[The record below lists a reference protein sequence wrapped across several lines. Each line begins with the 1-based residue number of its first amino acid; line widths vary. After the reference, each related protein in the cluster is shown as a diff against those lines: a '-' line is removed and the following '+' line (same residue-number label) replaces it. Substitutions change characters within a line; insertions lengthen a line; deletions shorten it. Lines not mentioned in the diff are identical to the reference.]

1 MGLSDAS
8 WFAATV
14 AILLGIYIGERIL
27 DIDFS
32 VFLAKNRKK
41 GKIKRMME
49 QRGDTTLQ
57 KSGIRRDIR
66 KAFERIL
73 IPLEKADKNRLPS
86 RMDMTFRKNIVRQI
100 DRLNQQKLCREIL
113 MTDVETQPDNDFERW
128 NNDGR
133 EWRESIIKCSALERL
148 ISTEDGKIRYE
159 NYRKHAYLRIL
170 QSRHIRNSD
179 RVQKKKSY
187 YSTVQKIICPSCGAE
202 VELSSQ
208 QVICPYCGG
217 VIQSEFYDWQTE
229 VFEIYEKMGANMQ
242 YGLLLLAYSG
252 IMFLCLTLCLYL
264 IKDTD
269 ISLTIGVIATL
280 LILLGIAKIFQ
291 SKEEKQEKLPK
302 EIVRY
307 SENYLRSCINDALY
321 KDVNKPD
328 LMDYGIG
335 SIILKNVVN
344 TDKTTEITATA
355 YGSETYLPESGK
367 PYTKK
372 TKTTL
377 VLQRARYPERRKT
390 DGAFFKE
397 KDCPS
402 CGANFIPDEHN
413 CCSFCGYSFQVDNAK
428 WVVKATGES

>member
-1 MGLSDAS
+1 MGLSEAMLFA
-8 WFAATV
+8 FAATIICAF
-14 AILLGIYIGERIL
+14 AIAEKII
-27 DIDFS
+27 DIDFAQ
-32 VFLAKNRKK
+32 FMPENLKKAKMKRILAKRKTPLQ
-41 GKIKRMME
+41 GAR
-49 QRGDTTLQ
+49 LQ
-57 KSGIRRDIR
+57 KDI
-66 KAFERIL
+66 KDSFENVL
-73 IPLEKADKNRLPS
+73 LPLGKADKGYLPK
-86 RMDMTFRKNIVRQI
+86 RMDLTFRRKMVHQVELLGKR
-100 DRLNQQKLCREIL
+100 KLCRDIQV
-113 MTDVETQPDNDFERW
+113 TDVVPLPKNNFKRW
-128 NNDGR
+128 NDDGR
-133 EWRESIIKCSALERL
+133 EWRESILQCSSLERL
-148 ISTEDGKIRYE
+148 ISPQAGKTVHQI
-159 NYRKHAYLRIL
+159 YRKNSYLRIL
-170 QSRHIRNSD
+170 QSRHIRHSD
-179 RVQKKKSY
+179 RQGKNKEF
-187 YSTVQKIICPSCGAE
+187 YSDKGTITCPSCGAE

-229 VFEIYEKMGANMQ
+229 AFEIYEKMGANMQ

-291 SKEEKQEKLPK
+291 SKKEKQEKLPK

-335 SIILKNVVN
+335 SIILKSVVN

-372 TKTTL
+372 TKMTL

-428 WVVKATGES
+428 WIVKATGES

>member
-1 MGLSDAS
+1 
-8 WFAATV
+8 
-14 AILLGIYIGERIL
+14 
-27 DIDFS
+27 
-32 VFLAKNRKK
+32 
-41 GKIKRMME
+41 MME

-113 MTDVETQPDNDFERW
+113 MTDVEVQPDNDFERW

-187 YSTVQKIICPSCGAE
+187 YSSVQKIICPSCGAE

-291 SKEEKQEKLPK
+291 SKKEKQEKLPK

-307 SENYLRSCINDALY
+307 SENYLRSCINDALH

>member
-1 MGLSDAS
+1 MGLSEAMLFA
-8 WFAATV
+8 FAATIICAF
-14 AILLGIYIGERIL
+14 AIAEKII
-27 DIDFS
+27 DIDFEQ
-32 VFLAKNRKK
+32 FMPKNLKKAKMKRILAKRETPLQ
-41 GKIKRMME
+41 GAR
-49 QRGDTTLQ
+49 LQ
-57 KSGIRRDIR
+57 KDI
-66 KAFERIL
+66 KDSFENVL
-73 IPLEKADKNRLPS
+73 LPLGKADKGYLPK
-86 RMDMTFRKNIVRQI
+86 RMDLTFRRKMVHQVELLGKR
-100 DRLNQQKLCREIL
+100 KLCRDIQV
-113 MTDVETQPDNDFERW
+113 TDVVPLPKNNFKRW
-128 NNDGR
+128 NDDGR
-133 EWRESIIKCSALERL
+133 EWRESILQCSSLERL
-148 ISTEDGKIRYE
+148 ISPQAGKTVHQI
-159 NYRKHAYLRIL
+159 YRKNSYLRIL
-170 QSRHIRNSD
+170 QSRHIRHSD
-179 RVQKKKSY
+179 RQGKNKEF
-187 YSTVQKIICPSCGAE
+187 YSDKGTILCPSCGAE

-229 VFEIYEKMGANMQ
+229 AFEIYEKMGANMQ

-280 LILLGIAKIFQ
+280 L
-291 SKEEKQEKLPK
+291 
-302 EIVRY
+302 
-307 SENYLRSCINDALY
+307 
-321 KDVNKPD
+321 
-328 LMDYGIG
+328 
-335 SIILKNVVN
+335 ILKNVVN

-413 CCSFCGYSFQVDNAK
+413 CCSFCGYSFQADNAK

>member
-1 MGLSDAS
+1 MGLSEAMLFA
-8 WFAATV
+8 FAATIICAF
-14 AILLGIYIGERIL
+14 AIAEKII
-27 DIDFS
+27 DIDFEQ
-32 VFLAKNRKK
+32 FMPKNLKKAKMKRILAKRETPLQ
-41 GKIKRMME
+41 GAR
-49 QRGDTTLQ
+49 LQ
-57 KSGIRRDIR
+57 KDI
-66 KAFERIL
+66 KDSFENVL
-73 IPLEKADKNRLPS
+73 LPLGKADKGYLPK
-86 RMDMTFRKNIVRQI
+86 RMDLTFRRKMVHQVELLGKR
-100 DRLNQQKLCREIL
+100 KLCRDIQV
-113 MTDVETQPDNDFERW
+113 TDVVPLPKNNFKRW
-128 NNDGR
+128 NDDGR
-133 EWRESIIKCSALERL
+133 EWRESILQLERL
-148 ISTEDGKIRYE
+148 ISPQSGKTVHQI
-159 NYRKHAYLRIL
+159 YRKNSYLRIL
-170 QSRHIRNSD
+170 QSRHIRHSD
-179 RVQKKKSY
+179 RQGKNKEF
-187 YSTVQKIICPSCGAE
+187 YSDKGTIICPSCGAE

-291 SKEEKQEKLPK
+291 SKKEKQEKLPK

-307 SENYLRSCINDALY
+307 SENYLRSCINDALH

>member
-1 MGLSDAS
+1 MGLSEAMLFA
-8 WFAATV
+8 FAATIICAF
-14 AILLGIYIGERIL
+14 AIAEKII
-27 DIDFS
+27 DIDFEQ
-32 VFLAKNRKK
+32 FMTKEFEKAKMKRILAKRETPLQ
-41 GKIKRMME
+41 GAR
-49 QRGDTTLQ
+49 LQ
-57 KSGIRRDIR
+57 KDI
-66 KAFERIL
+66 KDSFEMYYFH
-73 IPLEKADKNRLPS
+73 LEK
-86 RMDMTFRKNIVRQI
+86 QI
-100 DRLNQQKLCREIL
+100 RVIFQREWIL
-113 MTDVETQPDNDFERW
+113 HFAERW
-128 NNDGR
+128 FIRWNCWESVSFARYPGDGRCTTSKNNFKRWNDDGR
-133 EWRESIIKCSALERL
+133 EWRESILQCSSLERL
-148 ISTEDGKIRYE
+148 ISPQSGKTVHQI
-159 NYRKHAYLRIL
+159 YRKNSYLRIL
-170 QSRHIRNSD
+170 QSRHIRHSD
-179 RVQKKKSY
+179 RQGKNKEF
-187 YSTVQKIICPSCGAE
+187 YSDKGTIICPSCGAE

-242 YGLLLLAYSG
+242 YGLLLFAYSG

-335 SIILKNVVN
+335 NITLKKVVN
-344 TDKTTEITATA
+344 TEDITKIKVKVCA
-355 YGSETYLPESGK
+355 SETYLPDRRN

-372 TKTTL
+372 VKRTL
-377 VLQRARYPERRKT
+377 IMQRARYPERRRE
-390 DGAFFKE
+390 DGVFFME
-397 KDCPS
+397 TECPS
-402 CGANFIPDEHN
+402 CGANFVPDENH
-413 CCSFCGYSFQVDNAK
+413 CCSFCGYSLKSDNAK
-428 WVVKATGES
+428 WVLIK

>member
-1 MGLSDAS
+1 MK
-8 WFAATV
+8 
-14 AILLGIYIGERIL
+14 RIL
-27 DIDFS
+27 
-32 VFLAKNRKK
+32 AKRETPLQ
-41 GKIKRMME
+41 GAR
-49 QRGDTTLQ
+49 LQ
-57 KSGIRRDIR
+57 KDI
-66 KAFERIL
+66 KDSFENVL
-73 IPLEKADKNRLPS
+73 LPLGKADKGYLPK
-86 RMDMTFRKNIVRQI
+86 RMDLTFRRKMVHQVELLGKR
-100 DRLNQQKLCREIL
+100 KLCRDIQV
-113 MTDVETQPDNDFERW
+113 TDVVPLPKNNFKRW
-128 NNDGR
+128 NDDGR
-133 EWRESIIKCSALERL
+133 AWRESILQCSSLVRL
-148 ISTEDGKIRYE
+148 ISPQAGKTVHQI
-159 NYRKHAYLRIL
+159 YRKNSYLRIL
-170 QSRHIRNSD
+170 QSRHIRHSD
-179 RVQKKKSY
+179 RQGKNKEF
-187 YSTVQKIICPSCGAE
+187 YSDKGTIICPSCGAE

-291 SKEEKQEKLPK
+291 SKEQEKLPK

>member
-1 MGLSDAS
+1 M
-8 WFAATV
+8 
-14 AILLGIYIGERIL
+14 
-27 DIDFS
+27 
-32 VFLAKNRKK
+32 
-41 GKIKRMME
+41 
-49 QRGDTTLQ
+49 
-57 KSGIRRDIR
+57 
-66 KAFERIL
+66 
-73 IPLEKADKNRLPS
+73 
-86 RMDMTFRKNIVRQI
+86 
-100 DRLNQQKLCREIL
+100 
-113 MTDVETQPDNDFERW
+113 
-128 NNDGR
+128 
-133 EWRESIIKCSALERL
+133 
-148 ISTEDGKIRYE
+148 
-159 NYRKHAYLRIL
+159 
-170 QSRHIRNSD
+170 
-179 RVQKKKSY
+179 
-187 YSTVQKIICPSCGAE
+187 
-202 VELSSQ
+202 ELSSQ

-242 YGLLLLAYSG
+242 YGLLLFAYSG

-335 SIILKNVVN
+335 SIMLKNVVN

-377 VLQRARYPERRKT
+377 VLQEGEISRKKE
-390 DGAFFKE
+390 DGR
-397 KDCPS
+397 S
-402 CGANFIPDEHN
+402 I
-413 CCSFCGYSFQVDNAK
+413 FQGK
-428 WVVKATGES
+428 RLPIL

>member
-1 MGLSDAS
+1 MSLSEALLI
-8 WFAATV
+8 
-14 AILLGIYIGERIL
+14 AIAVTAIYAYFIGEKIVK
-27 DIDFS
+27 IDFS
-32 VFLAKNRKK
+32 CLQPKNLKSAKLKRLLYNRNTPLQ
-41 GKIKRMME
+41 GAGLHGDIKH
-49 QRGDTTLQ
+49 
-57 KSGIRRDIR
+57 
-66 KAFERIL
+66 AFENIL
-73 IPLEKADKNRLPS
+73 IPLAKADKDLLPA
-86 RMDMTFRKNIVRQI
+86 RMDMVFRRNIEQQLKLLKRH
-100 DRLNQQKLCREIL
+100 RLYRDIRLA
-113 MTDVETQPDNDFERW
+113 DVVPLPKNDFKRW
-128 NNDGR
+128 NDEGR
-133 EWRESIIKCSALERL
+133 EWREAVLQCSELERL
-148 ISTEDGKIRYE
+148 VSTHSGKPVYE
-159 NYRKHAYLRIL
+159 LYRKNAHVRIL
-170 QSRHIRNSD
+170 QSRHIRHSD
-179 RVQKKKSY
+179 RQGKNKEF
-187 YSTVQKIICPSCGAE
+187 YSDKGTIICPSCGAE

-229 VFEIYEKMGANMQ
+229 AFEIYEKIGANMQ
-242 YGLLLLAYSG
+242 YGLLLLTYSV

-291 SKEEKQEKLPK
+291 SKEKKQEKLPK

-377 VLQRARYPERRKT
+377 VLQRARYPEKRKT

-428 WVVKATGES
+428 WVIKATGES

>member
-1 MGLSDAS
+1 MGLSEAMLFA
-8 WFAATV
+8 FAATIICAF
-14 AILLGIYIGERIL
+14 AIAEKII
-27 DIDFS
+27 DIDFEQ
-32 VFLAKNRKK
+32 FMPKNLKKAKMKRILAKRETPLQ
-41 GKIKRMME
+41 GAR
-49 QRGDTTLQ
+49 LQ
-57 KSGIRRDIR
+57 KDI
-66 KAFERIL
+66 KDSFENVL
-73 IPLEKADKNRLPS
+73 LPLGKADKGYLPK
-86 RMDMTFRKNIVRQI
+86 RMDLTFRRKMVHQVELLGKR
-100 DRLNQQKLCREIL
+100 KLCRDIQV
-113 MTDVETQPDNDFERW
+113 TDVVPLPKNNFKRW
-128 NNDGR
+128 NDDGR
-133 EWRESIIKCSALERL
+133 EWRESILQC
-148 ISTEDGKIRYE
+148 ISPQAGKTVHQI
-159 NYRKHAYLRIL
+159 YRKNSYLRIL
-170 QSRHIRNSD
+170 QSRHIRHSD
-179 RVQKKKSY
+179 RQGKNKEF
-187 YSTVQKIICPSCGAE
+187 YSDKGTIICPSCGAE

-269 ISLTIGVIATL
+269 ISLTIGVIAIL

-344 TDKTTEITATA
+344 TDKTTEVTATA